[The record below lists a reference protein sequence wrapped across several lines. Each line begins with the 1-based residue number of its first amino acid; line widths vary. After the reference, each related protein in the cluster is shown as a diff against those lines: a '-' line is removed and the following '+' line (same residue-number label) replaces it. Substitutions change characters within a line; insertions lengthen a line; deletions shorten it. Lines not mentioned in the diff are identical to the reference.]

1 MIEDNKISIDSAIE
15 NLISIHPLLTK
26 AFNRSMRSK
35 TNLNP
40 GSLFVLGVL
49 SRNGMLSMSEI
60 GCRLS
65 MPKPH
70 ITGLVDKLIAEN
82 LVERL
87 YDPKD
92 RRIVN
97 VNITEK
103 GMVDFN
109 AIKHEI
115 SQELRQKMEKLDTE
129 TLETLSLASKQ
140 VKDILIKFVVNQPV
154 SSNPTLCN
162 EIQIY
167 KYEKGKKR
175 LENLHSANVGYFNS
189 NCWRSLLV

>member
-1 MIEDNKISIDSAIE
+1 MLENNKISIDSAIE
-15 NLISIHPLLTK
+15 NLISIHPLLSK
-26 AFNRSMRSK
+26 AFNRSIRSK

-40 GSLFVLGVL
+40 GSLYVLGVL

-60 GCRLS
+60 GCKLA

-70 ITGLVDKLIAEN
+70 VTGLVDKLITEN

-97 VNITEK
+97 VHITEK
-103 GMVDFN
+103 GIIDFN
-109 AIKHEI
+109 AIKLEI
-115 SQELRQKMEKLDTE
+115 SQELRHKLQKLDAE

-140 VKDILIKFVVNQPV
+140 VKDILIMYVVNQPD
-154 SSNPTLCN
+154 STDSALCN
-162 EIQIY
+162 EDTII
-167 KYEKGKKR
+167 
-175 LENLHSANVGYFNS
+175 
-189 NCWRSLLV
+189 

>member
-15 NLISIHPLLTK
+15 NLISIHPLLSK

-60 GCRLS
+60 GCKLS
-65 MPKPH
+65 MQKPH
-70 ITGLVDKLIAEN
+70 ITGLVDKLVAEN

-115 SQELRQKMEKLDTE
+115 SQELRQKLEKLDTE
-129 TLETLSLASKQ
+129 TLDTLSLASKQ

-154 SSNPTLCN
+154 SSNTTLCN
-162 EIQIY
+162 EEHII
-167 KYEKGKKR
+167 
-175 LENLHSANVGYFNS
+175 
-189 NCWRSLLV
+189 

>member
-1 MIEDNKISIDSAIE
+1 MLENNKISIDSAIE
-15 NLISIHPLLTK
+15 NLISIHPLLSK
-26 AFNRSMRSK
+26 AFNRSIRSK

-40 GSLFVLGVL
+40 GSLYVLGVL

-60 GCRLS
+60 GCKLA

-70 ITGLVDKLIAEN
+70 VTGLVDKLITEN

-97 VNITEK
+97 VHITEK
-103 GMVDFN
+103 GIIDFN
-109 AIKHEI
+109 AIKLEI
-115 SQELRQKMEKLDTE
+115 SQELRHKLQKLDAE

-140 VKDILIKFVVNQPV
+140 VKDILIMYVVNQPD
-154 SSNPTLCN
+154 STDSAQCN
-162 EIQIY
+162 EDAII
-167 KYEKGKKR
+167 
-175 LENLHSANVGYFNS
+175 
-189 NCWRSLLV
+189 

>member
-15 NLISIHPLLTK
+15 NLISIHPLLSK

-60 GCRLS
+60 GCKLS
-65 MPKPH
+65 MQKPH
-70 ITGLVDKLIAEN
+70 ITGLVDKLVAEN

-103 GMVDFN
+103 GIVDFN

-115 SQELRQKMEKLDTE
+115 SQELRQKLEKLDTE
-129 TLETLSLASKQ
+129 TLDTLSLASKQ

-154 SSNPTLCN
+154 SSNTTFCN
-162 EIQIY
+162 EGQII
-167 KYEKGKKR
+167 
-175 LENLHSANVGYFNS
+175 
-189 NCWRSLLV
+189 